1 MRSSRQST
9 RPARQMVSYSPCNV
23 NRFNLR
29 RARGSAAA
37 FYPSSRTK
45 PKGLHVIPN
54 KPQRFYTS
62 SRTKPK
68 GLHVIPNKPKG
79 LHVIP
84 NKPKARVRDPP
95 VCCNPSLARGFLAS
109 DGMTESTSPLK
120 LLAQAKPYF
129 CVAWSDLT
137 TPPPRFAR
145 LLGGARVS
153 LYNPPFDPPF
163 AQVGQDKG
171 VLSIMT
177 QAGFPCA
184 AGLNLPTPRLMGKE

>member
-1 MRSSRQST
+1 MSTVLTCVAQGAAPRRFTRHPEPSRRVYTSSRTSRSVFT
-9 RPARQMVSYSPCNV
+9 RHPEQ
-23 NRFNLR
+23 
-29 RARGSAAA
+29 AAA
-37 FYPSSRTK
+37 F
-45 PKGLHVIPN
+45 LHVIPN

-137 TPPPRFAR
+137 TLPPRCAR
-145 LLGGARVS
+145 H
-153 LYNPPFDPPF
+153 PPLHRE
-163 AQVGQDKG
+163 GK
-171 VLSIMT
+171 IR
-177 QAGFPCA
+177 
-184 AGLNLPTPRLMGKE
+184 GL